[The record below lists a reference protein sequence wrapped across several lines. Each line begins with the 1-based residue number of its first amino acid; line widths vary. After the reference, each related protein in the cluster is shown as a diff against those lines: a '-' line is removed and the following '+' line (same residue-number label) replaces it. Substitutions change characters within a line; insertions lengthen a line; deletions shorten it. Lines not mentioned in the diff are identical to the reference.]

1 MVWRETAVAFESRWW
16 RLAGAWVRIL
26 LIRHARGMVLTAL
39 AGVPDHSLDRAGTSR
54 QALYRDMVAYFHC
67 LELEATLRRV
77 SPAGKVR
84 AAE

>member
-1 MVWRETAVAFESRWW
+1 MLGRDVSTAFEGRWW
-16 RLAGAWVRIL
+16 HLVRAWARIL

-39 AGVPDHSLDRAGTSR
+39 AGAPDRSLDRAGTSR
-54 QALYRDMVAYFHC
+54 QALYRDIVAYFHC

-77 SPAGKVR
+77 SPAGKAR